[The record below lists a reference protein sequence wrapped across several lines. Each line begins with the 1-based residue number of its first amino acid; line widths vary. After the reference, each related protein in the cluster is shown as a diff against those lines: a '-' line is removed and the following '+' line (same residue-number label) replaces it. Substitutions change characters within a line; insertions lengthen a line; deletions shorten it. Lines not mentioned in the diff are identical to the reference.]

1 MYGTKPFVSL
11 ILCLNNSTK
20 VTFEV
25 AKGTD
30 ELQIMQYCLNSSRF
44 AEPRNAYEGNLSLVE

>member
-11 ILCLNNSTK
+11 ILCLNNSTE
-20 VTFEV
+20 VTSDE

-30 ELQIMQYCLNSSRF
+30 ELQIIQYSLNSSRF
-44 AEPRNAYEGNLSLVE
+44 AEPRNANEGNLSLVE

>member
-1 MYGTKPFVSL
+1 MYKIKPLVSL
-11 ILCLNNSTK
+11 IFCLNNSTE
-20 VTFEV
+20 VIFEV

>member
-1 MYGTKPFVSL
+1 MYRTKPLVSL
-11 ILCLNNSTK
+11 IMFLNNSTK

-30 ELQIMQYCLNSSRF
+30 ELQIMQYCLDFERCTKQ
-44 AEPRNAYEGNLSLVE
+44 RNAYEGNLSLVE